1 MKRFLIVIII
11 LLSLTQAQTWTIQTA
26 SFRDY
31 RLAQRSL
38 DRLLK
43 AGFDSYSEFYM
54 DQGRQLVRIRVGCFE
69 SREAAQNFLDKMN
82 SMGQISA
89 YVVPHSQAGNSCVK
103 RNIGF
108 IAPEKWGTYQV
119 DNQKIIFWVS
129 ISDVTAF
136 IAHTNLGWQ
145 VSQTGSDLLE
155 DGSQEYSTQHYF
167 SQPSEL
173 GPIYVILPNRK
184 PYKLTTGKLLW
195 QSGLTAVIL
204 EDDTIVSY
212 KLSLEGQ

>member
-1 MKRFLIVIII
+1 MKRIIVFLV
-11 LLSLTQAQTWTIQTA
+11 LLFSIAQAQTWTIQTA

-43 AGFDSYSEFYM
+43 AGFDAYSEFYM
-54 DQGRQLVRIRVGCFE
+54 DQGKQLVRVRVGCFE
-69 SREAAQNFLDKMN
+69 NRDAAENFLNKMN

-89 YVVPHSQAGNSCVK
+89 YIIPHSLAGKSCIK

-108 IAPEKWGTYQV
+108 IAPENWGTYQI
-119 DNQKIIFWVS
+119 DNKKIIFWVS
-129 ISDVTAF
+129 ISDITAF

-145 VSQTGSDLLE
+145 VSQTGSDLLS
-155 DGSQEYSTQHYF
+155 DSQASPIQHYF
-167 SQPSEL
+167 AQNSEF
-173 GPIYVILPNRK
+173 GAIYVVLPNRK

-195 QSGLTAVIL
+195 QSGASAVIL
-204 EDDTIVSY
+204 EDDTVVSY
-212 KLSLEGQ
+212 KLSLRGQ